1 MLEAAFVAI
10 EAAHAKLDDYVR
22 LNALIDECER
32 DDPRANAEAA
42 VRFAVGCIDR
52 ADAIPTARQVTLAFL
67 KEEAG
72 ITPIEL
78 QLGERFDPERHT
90 AEAFERQLVP
100 GHGVVGRVVKTEVT
114 GFRDR
119 NGVVLSRAVVTVV
132 GGGL

>member
-1 MLEAAFVAI
+1 AVLVAI

-22 LNALIDECER
+22 LHALIDECER

-52 ADAIPTARQVTLAFL
+52 ADAIPTARDVTLGFL

-72 ITPIEL
+72 VTPIEL
-78 QLGERFDPERHT
+78 PCGERFDPEQHT
-90 AEAFERQLVP
+90 ADAFERQVVR
-100 GHGVVGRVVKTEVT
+100 GHGVMGRVVKTEVT

-119 NGVVLSRAVVTVV
+119 NGVVLSRAVVTVA
-132 GGGL
+132 G